1 MTTTR
6 HNRAPD
12 DSTAVRTDPMGG
24 RANQR
29 DTGDDNEHRFK
40 VTRLKEATRDTGHR
54 VGAFSR
60 RKTVMLT
67 GGSVAAAVAAG
78 GSVLAW
84 RRWGRRHRS
93 RRFPIDLSAWRSAWP
108 DRLRRN

>member
-6 HNRAPD
+6 HNRVPD
-12 DSTAVRTDPMGG
+12 DPTAVRSDIYGG
-24 RANQR
+24 RASRR
-29 DTGDDNEHRFK
+29 DAGDSHRFK

-54 VGAFSR
+54 VGAFGR
-60 RKTVMLT
+60 RKPVMLA
-67 GGSVAAAVAAG
+67 GGGVAAAAAAG

-108 DRLRRN
+108 DRLQRS